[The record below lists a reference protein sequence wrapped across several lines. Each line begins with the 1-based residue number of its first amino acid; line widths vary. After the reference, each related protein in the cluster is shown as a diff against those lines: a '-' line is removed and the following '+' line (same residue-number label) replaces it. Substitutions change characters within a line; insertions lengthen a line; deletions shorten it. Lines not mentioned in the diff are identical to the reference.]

1 MSRHTSKSVSA
12 SPRTSSRSGGSA
24 RTGATA
30 KTRTKALAATSKFA
44 SALTSINGMSTAE
57 FRETLVRLGISKPD
71 GTLTAKYASG
81 KRSTKSTDEH
91 KRKRQQ
97 PA

>member
-1 MSRHTSKSVSA
+1 
-12 SPRTSSRSGGSA
+12 
-24 RTGATA
+24 
-30 KTRTKALAATSKFA
+30 
-44 SALTSINGMSTAE
+44 MSTAE